1 MTDPTDDSHVRPLAG
16 KERSILTACLLFLAL
31 WVGLATGIALHE
43 PSVGWRFA
51 PDPQGQGVLAYSP
64 SRAIKVQKRED
75 AEHRFVAVRLAANDG
90 AVSEPLVLDGIVAV
104 EAPSMLPRQDELDRF
119 FDLQRQVWALLDTAR
134 ADGREVALTTAHGT
148 WLRRSVR
155 RRSWDELGWLYWV
168 PLLCGVIP
176 FVVGAGVG
184 VFRWQSAG
192 ARYLA
197 LASLMA
203 LLALGEVSI
212 VTGRLWLLAP
222 WFAEAG
228 QTFVRCTSLVAVW
241 AFVMMMLHYPTPLK
255 GAQAWARAS
264 GVGLVVLLALNV
276 LQWPDNQALRYKL
289 WLVAGSATLIG
300 LAIWQS
306 LTRRED
312 PVHRAA
318 ARWLAAS
325 AVVSFSIAM
334 YAFVVS
340 LAFDAPGISN
350 SYRWVSIPLLYVG
363 LMVSVGRANL
373 FELERWWVP
382 LCLWYLGGTLVV
394 VVDLGLV
401 AMLHIQSGT
410 AISLTLLVIGW
421 LYFPLRQWLLSRL
434 QLSSRP
440 QVVTYVPDLIGA
452 VNAGLGGTQAARQA
466 WRQLLQQVFDPQD
479 MVWHE
484 QGAGSIDPPGHSLVS
499 PISTVAD
506 SGRQLLVPDVGA
518 QGCWQLS
525 LAQRGRHLFTQEHAQ
540 VAIQL
545 WQLLELGLTQQ
556 RQTQEVVDQERQRI
570 ASDLHDDLGAKLLSL
585 AQAGSV
591 DGTAPLARQA
601 LEDMRQSVRGMVG
614 KAVLADDAMADWR
627 AELVGRLDGAGLAV
641 HWEANEPP
649 QALYLLPRVHLQI
662 TRILREAVSNLIRH
676 ADASHCHIRLNV
688 DAAHVVLDIEDD
700 GKGLPVNP
708 DGTAGASPGMG
719 LANIER
725 RARKLGGWHRF
736 GSSSLGGAHI
746 HVEVPVEVSVETET
760 SRLLPSDHATRTDR

>member
-1 MTDPTDDSHVRPLAG
+1 MHNEVMSVSFGNPSHFQMAG
-16 KERSILTACLLFLAL
+16 KERGILAGCLLFLAL
-31 WVGLATGIALHE
+31 WVVFATGVALRE
-43 PSVGWRFA
+43 PSLGWRFA
-51 PDPQGQGVLAYSP
+51 PDPQGQGVLAYAP
-64 SRAIKVQKRED
+64 SRAIKVQQRGD
-75 AEHRFVAVRLAANDG
+75 ADHRFVALRLVTAG
-90 AVSEPLVLDGIVAV
+90 GLPVEPLALDSMVAV
-104 EAPSMLPRQDELDRF
+104 EAPSMLPRQDDLDRF
-119 FDLQRQVWALLDTAR
+119 FDLQRKVWMLLEDAR
-134 ADGREVALTTAHGT
+134 VTGRDVELQQADGT

-155 RRSWDELGWLYWV
+155 VRGWDELGWLYWV

-184 VFRWQSAG
+184 VFRWQSPG

-241 AFVMMMLHYPTPLK
+241 AFVMMMLHYPTPLR
-255 GAQAWARAS
+255 GAQTWARAS
-264 GVGLVVLLALNV
+264 GLGLLVLLLLNV
-276 LQWPDNQALRYKL
+276 LQWPDNQTLRYKL
-289 WLVAGSATLIG
+289 WLVAGSACLVG

-306 LTRRED
+306 LSRRDD
-312 PVHRAA
+312 PLHRAA

-340 LAFDAPGISN
+340 LVYDAPGISN
-350 SYRWVSIPLLYVG
+350 SYRWVSVPLLYVG

-410 AISLTLLVIGW
+410 AMTLSLLVIGW
-421 LYFPLRQWLLSRL
+421 LYFPMRQWLLARL

-440 QVVTYVPDLIGA
+440 QVVTYVSDLMGA
-452 VNAGLGGTQAARQA
+452 VNAGLGGNQSARHA

-479 MVWHE
+479 LTWRKQNAGQAE
-484 QGAGSIDPPGHSLVS
+484 QPVAE
-499 PISTVAD
+499 VAD
-506 SGRQLLVPDVGA
+506 FGRQLLVPDVGA

-525 LAQRGRHLFTQEHAQ
+525 LARQGRHLFTQEHAR
-540 VAIQL
+540 VASQL
-545 WQLLELGLTQQ
+545 WQLLEVGLAQQ
-556 RQTQEVVDQERQRI
+556 RQTQEAVEQERQRI
-570 ASDLHDDLGAKLLSL
+570 ASDLHDDLGAKLLTL
-585 AQAGSV
+585 AQAGST

-601 LEDMRQSVRGMVG
+601 LEEMRQSVRGMVG
-614 KAVLADDAMADWR
+614 RAVLIDDALADWR
-627 AELVGRLDGAGLAV
+627 AELVGRLDGAGLHV
-641 HWEANEPP
+641 QWDANDPP
-649 QALYLLPRVHLQI
+649 PAMILLPRVHLQL

-676 ADASHCHIRLNV
+676 SAARYCRIGLMV
-688 DAAHVVLDIEDD
+688 DSGHVVLDIEDD
-700 GKGLPVNP
+700 GKGLPDSRSNE
-708 DGTAGASPGMG
+708 GKGLGM
-719 LANIER
+719 ANIER
-725 RARKLGGWHRF
+725 RARKLGGSHRF
-736 GSSSLGGAHI
+736 GTSMLGGAHI
-746 HVEVPVEVSVETET
+746 HVEVPVRDVSAHPV
-760 SRLLPSDHATRTDR
+760 PSTDATRPDR